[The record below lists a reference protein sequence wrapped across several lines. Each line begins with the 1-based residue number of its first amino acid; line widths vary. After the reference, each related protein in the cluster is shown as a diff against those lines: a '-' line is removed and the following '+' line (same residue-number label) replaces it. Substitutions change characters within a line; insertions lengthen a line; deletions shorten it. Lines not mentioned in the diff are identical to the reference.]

1 MKSGHGRGARGRRP
15 LRLRGGLDGPGLRR
29 LHGGHGGAYS
39 VPINATAS
47 CLTGTLFL
55 EDTYQRLNPSHNP
68 RQCGAVAKGSTCSQ
82 SSFAP
87 TKAADGWCEI
97 KSKEVLDLLHGSA
110 FVQMKFEQEEEGS
123 DFSFHFI
130 KKVCNFCC
138 ICCWGGGRRCHCRLR
153 FAFAPCVRHP
163 PTHSISPYAT
173 QRQRQQHDDTGIYV
187 PIFRCQSDKTTVEV
201 RSHPSI
207 HPSIKAPTSPS
218 NSTHQPSLHTKKVN
232 HGTGLVTYTSPDL
245 QCELTCTVGS
255 DRSCSKMLDGIVKT
269 VGTANGATI
278 VCDPFNK
285 SCEVNEATLAMFLN
299 GGVKV
304 QLRIRYNCARPVL
317 NIPSIRL
324 SSVQSTP
331 RHTYTTHA
339 KPLPK
344 Q

>member
-1 MKSGHGRGARGRRP
+1 MPGQEGAWLCVWVNQFDRSIGMGMGCVVGLIRLVDWEGPIGRSVGRSGHTGHTDTPDPIPQSMKSGHGRGARGRRP

-138 ICCWGGGRRCHCRLR
+138 ICCWGGAEGAIAGYVLRLR
-153 FAFAPCVRHP
+153 RASGIHRLTQYHRTPRNDNDNSTTTRAFTCPSSAARATRP
-163 PTHSISPYAT
+163 PSRYA
-173 QRQRQQHDDTGIYV
+173 HI
-187 PIFRCQSDKTTVEV
+187 
-201 RSHPSI
+201 HPSI
-207 HPSIKAPTSPS
+207 HPSKHPP
-218 NSTHQPSLHTKKVN
+218 
-232 HGTGLVTYTSPDL
+232 
-245 QCELTCTVGS
+245 
-255 DRSCSKMLDGIVKT
+255 
-269 VGTANGATI
+269 
-278 VCDPFNK
+278 
-285 SCEVNEATLAMFLN
+285 
-299 GGVKV
+299 
-304 QLRIRYNCARPVL
+304 
-317 NIPSIRL
+317 
-324 SSVQSTP
+324 
-331 RHTYTTHA
+331 
-339 KPLPK
+339 PLPTQLTNLPYIQK
-344 Q
+344 R

>member
-15 LRLRGGLDGPGLRR
+15 LHLRGGLDGPGLRR
-29 LHGGHGGAYS
+29 LHGGHGGAYD

-138 ICCWGGGRRCHCRLR
+138 ICCWGGPKVPLPATFCVCAVRP
-153 FAFAPCVRHP
+153 ASTDSINITVRH
-163 PTHSISPYAT
+163 AT
-173 QRQRQQHDDTGIYV
+173 TTTTARRHGHLRAHLPLPERQDHRRGTL
-187 PIFRCQSDKTTVEV
+187 T
-201 RSHPSI
+201 SI
-207 HPSIKAPTSPS
+207 HPSIHQ
-218 NSTHQPSLHTKKVN
+218 STHLPFQLNSPTFPTYKK
-232 HGTGLVTYTSPDL
+232 
-245 QCELTCTVGS
+245 
-255 DRSCSKMLDGIVKT
+255 R
-269 VGTANGATI
+269 
-278 VCDPFNK
+278 
-285 SCEVNEATLAMFLN
+285 
-299 GGVKV
+299 
-304 QLRIRYNCARPVL
+304 
-317 NIPSIRL
+317 
-324 SSVQSTP
+324 
-331 RHTYTTHA
+331 
-339 KPLPK
+339 
-344 Q
+344 